1 MTDEMKNDEQPDEK
15 PDEKTDEIAEVS
27 QDVGDLEAVII
38 YLLRNKGVFYASLLT
53 QMRRIKTDKL
63 PAAAG
68 VAVVNGRIELYW
80 NPEYLKKHTKDI
92 KERVAILEH
101 ECKHLIFNHIAR
113 EAGRDHKLWNIATD
127 LNINQTID
135 NLPDWVVTPKTI
147 EEQLGIKV
155 PKGKASEYYYSLLK
169 ENSDKMEFSD
179 NGDGSTHVTIKD
191 KDGNVK
197 GEFDIE
203 SPGMHDKW
211 EESSQDG
218 EMVEEVVKQA
228 VKKAVETT
236 ERHAG
241 KVPGDVQQYIDE
253 LFKPPILPWWSIVRK
268 WVGTRVRAGAKFSL
282 KRPNRRYG
290 QFQKGKIPVRK
301 LNVAF
306 VIDTSGSVQDKEL
319 QEFVVEMK
327 AIMSSYKSTVTVIE
341 CDHAVQKVYQLTPY
355 TKIDGNFKGRGGTS
369 FRPPFEYIEEHKLP
383 IDLLIYFTDLEGDWP
398 EKAPRFPVLWV
409 ATNGIPQWGGGKPP
423 YGDILDM
430 KEHARER

>member
-1 MTDEMKNDEQPDEK
+1 MTDEQENNEENV
-15 PDEKTDEIAEVS
+15 EVS
-27 QDVGDLEAVII
+27 QEVEDLEAVII
-38 YLLRNKGVFYASLLT
+38 HLLRNKGIFYASLIT

-80 NPEYLKKHTKDI
+80 NPKYLREKTKSI

-127 LNINQTID
+127 LTINQGID

-147 EEQLGIKV
+147 EQQMGIKV
-155 PKGKASEYYYSLLK
+155 PKGLTSEAYYSLLK
-169 ENSDKMEFSD
+169 QNSDSMEFSD

-191 KDGNVK
+191 GKGNVK

-218 EMVEEVVKQA
+218 EMTEEVIKQA
-228 VKKAVETT
+228 VQKAQETT

-241 KVPGDVQQYIDE
+241 TVPGDVQQYIDE
-253 LFKPPILPWWSIVRK
+253 LMKPPVIPWWSIVRK
-268 WVGTRVRAGAKFSL
+268 WVGTRVRSGAKFSL

-290 QFQKGKIPVRK
+290 EFQKGKIPVRK

-306 VIDTSGSVQDKEL
+306 VIDTSGSVQDEEL
-319 QEFVVEMK
+319 QEFIVEMK
-327 AIMSSYKSTVTVIE
+327 AIMSSYKSKVTVIE
-341 CDHAVQKVYQLTPY
+341 CDYNVQKVYQLTPHM
-355 TKIDGNFKGRGGTS
+355 KIDTKFKGRGGTS
-369 FRPPFEYIEEHKLP
+369 FKPPFEYIEENKLP
-383 IDLLIYFTDLEGDWP
+383 IDLLIYFTDLEGDFP
-398 EKAPRFPVLWV
+398 EKPPKYPVLWI
-409 ATNGIPQWGGGKPP
+409 AINGVPQYGGKAPF
-423 YGDILDM
+423 GDVLDM
-430 KEHARER
+430 KEHARKR